1 MQEMIALILLMW
13 GEVKIKELPV
23 QYCTTSGVTG
33 KYFPDSFSV
42 EIKWQT
48 FNQFD
53 IWFCKVSKNREI
65 PKRQIELNIAHELAH
80 HFWYSKL
87 SANERKQWT
96 KLYNSC
102 SKDSCFAKVYGKT
115 NEREDFA
122 TVFEKMY
129 DGLRAWKTQDK
140 VLRAKIEFMEKLIK
154 KYDWV

>member
-13 GEVKIKELPV
+13 WEVKVRELPV
-23 QYCTTSGVTG
+23 AHCVTSVEVA
-33 KYFPDSFSV
+33 KYFPETYSV
-42 EIKWQT
+42 EIKWET
-48 FNQFD
+48 FKQFD

-65 PKRQIELNIAHELAH
+65 PKRQIELNIAHELWH

-87 SANERKQWT
+87 SNSERTEWT

-102 SKDSCFAKVYGKT
+102 NKDSCFAKVYGKT
-115 NEREDFA
+115 NEKEDFA

-129 DGLRAWKTQDK
+129 DGLRARKTQDK